1 VVRAQSSSERI
12 ATFVAVSG
20 IVLLVALVFKVRSS
34 GLELGDEP
42 RTAEEQRAL
51 LASGECALGPSNAL
65 MGKVIG
71 PVGPGRS
78 LPHGGYLLQGVD
90 RPRVL
95 QVDANDVTVV
105 PCTSV
110 RR

>member
-1 VVRAQSSSERI
+1 MVRAATRAERI

-20 IVLLVALVFKVRSS
+20 IVLLVALLLKVRVS
-34 GLELGDEP
+34 GVELGDGP

-51 LASGECALGPSNAL
+51 LASGDCAVGPGGAL
-65 MGKVIG
+65 LGKVIG
-71 PVGPGRS
+71 PVGQSRA

-90 RPRVL
+90 RPRVV
-95 QVDANDVTVV
+95 QVDAGDATVV
-105 PCTSV
+105 PCSGV